1 MKRTVNNLESVVDI
15 HYFVLSFIDGS
26 VTIFLYKIGGL
37 NGRKTSGKAIFCG
50 ANVMPMAL
58 LVF

>member
-1 MKRTVNNLESVVDI
+1 MYIHNLESVVDI
-15 HYFVLSFIDGS
+15 YYFVLLFMDGS
-26 VTIFLYKIGGL
+26 VTIFLDKIGGL